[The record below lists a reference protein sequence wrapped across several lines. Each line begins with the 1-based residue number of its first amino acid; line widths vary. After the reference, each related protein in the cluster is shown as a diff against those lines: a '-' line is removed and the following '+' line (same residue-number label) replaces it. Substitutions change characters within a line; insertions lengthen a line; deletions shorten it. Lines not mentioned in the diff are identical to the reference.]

1 MNFGIRICIIIG
13 SLFDGLR
20 NFDLLGNDTLFD
32 RGRSLVRIGI
42 LTEIII
48 SVIDQSGV
56 ANECLILIK
65 VLTGKYACSNSGNP
79 HKVSRISN

>member
-20 NFDLLGNDTLFD
+20 NFDLLGNNTLFD

-48 SVIDQSGV
+48 SVID
-56 ANECLILIK
+56 
-65 VLTGKYACSNSGNP
+65 
-79 HKVSRISN
+79 